1 MTHRFYCHLFV
12 TFKQRYI
19 KQNNIIY
26 GPGAKK
32 WINMFKVILPL
43 TDRHLNKMSHF
54 HQYKII
60 ISFKQKNV
68 DIFKA
73 GNISIHENNVFVCV
87 IDL

>member
-1 MTHRFYCHLFV
+1 M
-12 TFKQRYI
+12 
-19 KQNNIIY
+19 
-26 GPGAKK
+26 
-32 WINMFKVILPL
+32 NMFKVILPL

-73 GNISIHENNVFVCV
+73 GNISIHENNVFV
-87 IDL
+87 